1 MKTSHVSSVE
11 LAAKICSDPS
21 ASYWL
26 KEAIKA
32 LLKRDPV
39 DAVNDSEVLAEIM
52 RARLSEIE
60 FFGGVGNLDVRPN
73 EE

>member
-1 MKTSHVSSVE
+1 MKTSHASSVE
-11 LAAKICSDPS
+11 LVAEICDDPS

-32 LLKRDPV
+32 LLQRDPV

-52 RARLSEIE
+52 RARLSEI
-60 FFGGVGNLDVRPN
+60 
-73 EE
+73 